1 MRPDP
6 SVVLVDG
13 PWTHRAVSA
22 NGARF
27 HVAELGEGPLVLLL
41 HGFPLFWW
49 TWRQQLRSLA
59 GAGYRAAAMDLRG
72 YGASDKTPRGY
83 DPFTLTGDVAG
94 VIRSLGQADAV
105 VVGHGWGGLLGWTC
119 AVLQPKVVRRLV
131 AVAAPHPRRMRAAA
145 LTDRHQMAAARHLLG
160 FQRPWVPE
168 RQLVRDDGAFVER
181 LLRKWAGAPDWP
193 DAETAARYRRAMQV
207 ENVAHSAL
215 EYHRWALRSVPRP
228 DGIRFAHTMLTPI
241 QSPVLQVHGARDRTV
256 LPTSAAGSGRYVAA
270 AYTWRLL
277 DGVGHFPHEEAPA
290 AFDELLLDWLGG

>member
-1 MRPDP
+1 MPHDP

-27 HVAELGEGPLVLLL
+27 HVTELGEGPLVLLL

-49 TWRQQLRSLA
+49 TWRHQLRSLA
-59 GAGYRAAAMDLRG
+59 DAGYRAAAMDLRG

-94 VIRSLGQADAV
+94 VIRSLGQPDAV

-119 AVLQPKVVRRLV
+119 AVQRPQVVRQLV
-131 AVAAPHPRRMRAAA
+131 VVSAPHPRRMRAAA
-145 LTDRHQMAAARHLLG
+145 LTDRRQIAAAGYLLG

-168 RQLVRDDGAFVER
+168 RQLVRDDGALVEK
-181 LLRKWAGAPDWP
+181 LLRSWAASPDWP
-193 DAETAARYRRAMQV
+193 DAETAARYRSAMQV
-207 ENVAHSAL
+207 EYVAHSAL
-215 EYHRWALRSVPRP
+215 EYHRWAFRSVPRP
-228 DGIRFAHTMLTPI
+228 DGIRFARTMQAPI
-241 QSPVLQVHGARDRTV
+241 NAAVLQVHGALDPTV
-256 LPTSAAGSGRYVAA
+256 LPRSAAGSGRYVAA
-270 AYTWRLL
+270 PYTWCLL

-290 AFDELLLDWLGG
+290 AFDKQLLDWLSP

>member
-1 MRPDP
+1 MPPDP

-41 HGFPLFWW
+41 HGFPMFWW

-59 GAGYRAAAMDLRG
+59 DAGFRAAAMDLRG

-119 AVLQPKVVRRLV
+119 AVLAPKVVRKLV
-131 AVAAPHPRRMRAAA
+131 TVSAPHPRRMRSAA
-145 LTDRHQMAAARHLLG
+145 LTDRRQVAAARYLLG

-168 RQLVRDDGAFVER
+168 RQLVRDDGALVER
-181 LLRKWAGAPDWP
+181 LLREWAGAPDWP
-193 DAETAARYRRAMQV
+193 DADTATRYRRAMQV
-207 ENVAHSAL
+207 EHVAHSAL

-228 DGIRFAHTMLTPI
+228 DGIRFARTMLTPI
-241 QSPVLQVHGARDRTV
+241 QAPVLQVHGARDDTV

-270 AYTWRLL
+270 AYTWSLL
-277 DGVGHFPHEEAPA
+277 DGVGHFPHEEAPDV
-290 AFDELLLDWLGG
+290 FDERLIDWLTG

>member
-1 MRPDP
+1 MPPDP
-6 SVVLVDG
+6 SVVFVDG

-27 HVAELGEGPLVLLL
+27 HVTELGEGPLVLLL

-49 TWRQQLRSLA
+49 TWRHQLRSLA
-59 GAGYRAAAMDLRG
+59 DAGFRAVAMDLRG
-72 YGASDKTPRGY
+72 YGASDKPPRGY

-105 VVGHGWGGLLGWTC
+105 VVGQGWGGLLGWTC
-119 AVLQPKVVRRLV
+119 AVLQPKVVGRLV
-131 AVAAPHPRRMRAAA
+131 VASAPHPRRMRAAM
-145 LTDRHQMAAARHLLG
+145 TDRRQVAAARYLVG

-181 LLRKWAGAPDWP
+181 LLREWAAATDWP
-193 DAETAARYRRAMQV
+193 DAETAARYRSAMQV
-207 ENVAHSAL
+207 EHVAHSAL

-228 DGIRFAHTMLTPI
+228 DGIRFAHRMRTPI
-241 QSPVLQVHGARDRTV
+241 TVPVLQVHGALDPTV
-256 LPTSAAGSGRYVAA
+256 LPRSAAGSGRYVTAP
-270 AYTWRLL
+270 YTWCLL

-290 AFDELLLDWLGG
+290 AFDKQLLDWLT